1 MSKHTEDKD
10 DRMEVTLTKGAN
22 TLSFNVETP
31 TNYSDFESITNTI
44 IDFAGQ
50 EYCDPNQLE
59 LLERRDESFV

>member
-1 MSKHTEDKD
+1 MSKHTMVKD

-50 EYCDPNQLE
+50 EYYDPNQLE

>member
-1 MSKHTEDKD
+1 
-10 DRMEVTLTKGAN
+10 MEVTLTKGAD

-50 EYCDPNQLE
+50 EYYDPNQLE

>member
-1 MSKHTEDKD
+1 MSKHTMVKD
-10 DRMEVTLTKGAN
+10 DRMEVTLTRGAD

-50 EYCDPNQLE
+50 EHYDPNQLE

>member
-1 MSKHTEDKD
+1 MSRHTMVKD
-10 DRMEVTLTKGAN
+10 DRMEITLTKGAD

-31 TNYSDFESITNTI
+31 RKEADFESITNTI

-50 EYCDPNQLE
+50 EYYDPNQLE